1 MKAIHSSI
9 QELTVYHFG
18 GDETAAGAWVDSPA
32 CQVFNLSR
40 EGLMEMFVKRVA
52 QLVQAESLSLAGWE
66 DGLLKSD
73 SYPYERSNIQN
84 DEVIA
89 YSWYNQWESGH
100 GNEAYRLANEDY
112 KV

>member
-1 MKAIHSSI
+1 MHSGI

-18 GDETAAGAWVDSPA
+18 GDETASGAWVDSPA
-32 CQVFNLSR
+32 CQVFNMSHDD
-40 EGLMEMFVKRVA
+40 LMEMFVKRVA
-52 QLVQAESLSLAGWE
+52 QLVQTENLSLGGWE
-66 DGLLKSD
+66 DGLLGSD
-73 SYPYERSNIQN
+73 SYPYKRSNIQN

-89 YSWYNQWESGH
+89 YSWNNVWEYGN